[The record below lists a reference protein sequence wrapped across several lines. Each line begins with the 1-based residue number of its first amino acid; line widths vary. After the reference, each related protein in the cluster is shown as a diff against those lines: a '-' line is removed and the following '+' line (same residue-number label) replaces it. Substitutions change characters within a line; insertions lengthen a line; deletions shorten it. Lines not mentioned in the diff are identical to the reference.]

1 MPDFFPEDQ
10 VILPGDDSLRTTA
23 KWCQS
28 VYDSVG
34 NVPTIF
40 PEGTAP
46 KPGDSMERLTKKI
59 NAMLEA

>member
-1 MPDFFPEDQ
+1 MPSFFPENQ
-10 VILPGDDSLRTTA
+10 VVLPSDDSLRTIA

-28 VYDSVG
+28 VYDTVG

-46 KPGDSMERLTKKI
+46 KPGDSKQRLLKKI
-59 NAMLEA
+59 NAMLGA